1 MREGSF
7 GGNAKVGGHAPKGES
22 QSKAQGQS
30 AGRGKGESK
39 SASEDE
45 ERGPTPSGDP
55 SRRGGRRWTPS
66 PRSVVG
72 RRPAGCPQGGSW
84 PSSSWRDCGYGEG
97 RLLSP
102 GVQAGRSFDRCRRTG
117 KRGYPESQTVRDNP
131 RGGPEAPIWE
141 AGVGVPGAQV
151 SNRMRARGDS
161 RRPRPCHQD
170 EEDSRPRERRW
181 VGPELGEG
189 STHRGRAWSPEEKT
203 RGEKPLETGGAKRPR
218 GREGRG
224 GCREKEKKK
233 KKSKKDK
240 KSDQETSQEVVA
252 VNGTRP
258 KAANRKEPKA
268 LFEGT
273 GLDPRERVRARVFR
287 NARKHLKRKGKK
299 SSSSSTSGTSRG
311 TESDEVLDMSE
322 ETVFQAASK
331 VRLVAEGFPGA
342 LAGQALAQMR
352 RALLSE
358 IGQDDRPGMVKG
370 VALAYYRQVLQ
381 GRAKGPAQRELLTTA
396 TAIDSLISGKVA
408 STVDLLVQRLKS
420 SESTLSGNHW
430 TVSQRLEI
438 LPGDH
443 QLITQGAELLEARK
457 ETYTDYR
464 LRRDAG
470 QPDGRPGIGGK
481 GVRPGKD
488 SREEPR
494 RQGGKKG
501 GKGQNM
507 KGDQGKKAKEDAGR
521 DK

>member
-1 MREGSF
+1 MPPKVKAKAKPKAKARAGAKAKAKARVRMRRGALRRPGTRADEE
-7 GGNAKVGGHAPKGES
+7 AVGGPLVRDQWLAGDLLDAHKVDLGLLVPGEIVAMEKAVYFHQECKLAGVLTGVDVRGNEVTLRVKLSGTTHEGVLKLQSGRPELEFRVHRCPTGCGQEETADDLAHAIKMRRIRDLEKEDGWVRNLEKVAPT
-22 QSKAQGQS
+22 
-30 AGRGKGESK
+30 
-39 SASEDE
+39 EDE
-45 ERGPTPSGDP
+45 LGALRKRQEERSPLRPGE
-55 SRRGGRRWTPS
+55 RR
-66 PRSVVG
+66 
-72 RRPAGCPQGGSW
+72 
-84 PSSSWRDCGYGEG
+84 
-97 RLLSP
+97 
-102 GVQAGRSFDRCRRTG
+102 
-117 KRGYPESQTVRDNP
+117 
-131 RGGPEAPIWE
+131 GPEA
-141 AGVGVPGAQV
+141 
-151 SNRMRARGDS
+151 
-161 RRPRPCHQD
+161 
-170 EEDSRPRERRW
+170 
-181 VGPELGEG
+181 
-189 STHRGRAWSPEEKT
+189 
-203 RGEKPLETGGAKRPR
+203 
-218 GREGRG
+218 
-224 GCREKEKKK
+224 EKEEEVAEKKKKKKK

-273 GLDPRERVRARVFR
+273 GLDPKERVRARVFR

-381 GRAKGPAQRELLTTA
+381 GRANGPAQRELLTIA
-396 TAIDSLISGKVA
+396 TAIDGLISGKVA

-430 TVSQRLEI
+430 TVSQRLEV
-438 LPGDH
+438 LPGEH